1 MWDLYDKLQF
11 DNIDGGAWKQG
22 WDIQITKG
30 RWNANNKLR
39 VFVVPHSH
47 NDPGWKRTFE
57 EYYRSDTKNILDNM
71 VIKLSEDSRRKFIWA
86 EMSYLSLWW
95 NDIDQSTKT
104 KVKKYKLT
112 FLTYYF
118 KYFCL

>member
-104 KVKKYKLT
+104 KVKKYKFNIFNLL
-112 FLTYYF
+112 F
-118 KYFCL
+118 

>member
-22 WDIQITKG
+22 WDVQISEG

-57 EYYRSDTKNILDNM
+57 EYYRIDTKNILDNM
-71 VIKLSEDSRRKFIWA
+71 VIKLSEDRRRKFIWA

-112 FLTYYF
+112 FLTKYF
-118 KYFCL
+118 KYFYF

>member
-1 MWDLYDKLQF
+1 MYDKLQF

-47 NDPGWKRTFE
+47 NDPGWKQTFE
-57 EYYRSDTKNILDNM
+57 DYYCTDTKSILDNM
-71 VIKLSEDSRRKFIWA
+71 VVKLLENKKRKFIWA
-86 EMSYLSLWW
+86 EISYFSLWW
-95 NDIDQSTKT
+95 KDIDQNTKN
-104 KVKKYKLT
+104 KVKKYKFQIRNKLIRN
-112 FLTYYF
+112 LIDV
-118 KYFCL
+118 

>member
-22 WDIQITKG
+22 WDVKITKG

-57 EYYRSDTKNILDNM
+57 EYYRTDTKNILNNM
-71 VIKLSEDSRRKFIWA
+71 VIKLSEDHRRKFIWA

-104 KVKKYKLT
+104 EVKKYK
-112 FLTYYF
+112 F
-118 KYFCL
+118 KE